1 VGRSFEDASVIV
13 VMGVSGC
20 GKSTVGQLLAQ
31 RLGLP
36 FAEGDDFHPA
46 ANVAKM
52 RSGLPLDD
60 ADRQVWLQ
68 ALGQHLARSLMAGQG
83 VVLSCSALKRSY
95 RDQLRLHAPGLQ
107 LLHLVGS
114 FDLLMQRMAA
124 RKSHYMPAS
133 LLHSQFADLQPPDAD
148 ERAQLF
154 EVTQTPQRIVQDFA
168 IAGSRAYT
176 GH

>member
-1 VGRSFEDASVIV
+1 
-13 VMGVSGC
+13 
-20 GKSTVGQLLAQ
+20 
-31 RLGLP
+31 
-36 FAEGDDFHPA
+36 
-46 ANVAKM
+46 
-52 RSGLPLDD
+52 
-60 ADRQVWLQ
+60 
-68 ALGQHLARSLMAGQG
+68 
-83 VVLSCSALKRSY
+83 
-95 RDQLRLHAPGLQ
+95 LQ